1 MCLQWIYTKSLI
13 VMQLILKWLWRL
25 FWTDVKKI
33 LIIEQNVAGSSFW
46 NLAGTDGSGHCLSF
60 LFGTILT
67 RGFIS
72 GAVLGI
78 NIHSTQRALWAQLA
92 VGYMSAWRP
101 SVTPPPKLT
110 QVRWQSFD
118 VRKRFLLLA
127 LSHQFTSVQPL
138 TQSVIKSERVLCVF
152 RSEQFASSF
161 TNSVRQKELR
171 YIISHHCFSWAVDQ
185 LSSLMASELLNCTV
199 GEKVLF

>member
-1 MCLQWIYTKSLI
+1 MLQVVVFGTLLGQTAVVIVSAFFLALYLPGVSSVVLSSASTSIQRRELCELSLQWDI
-13 VMQLILKWLWRL
+13 
-25 FWTDVKKI
+25 
-33 LIIEQNVAGSSFW
+33 
-46 NLAGTDGSGHCLSF
+46 CLPGGPLS
-60 LFGTILT
+60 
-67 RGFIS
+67 
-72 GAVLGI
+72 
-78 NIHSTQRALWAQLA
+78 
-92 VGYMSAWRP
+92 P
-101 SVTPPPKLT
+101 PPPPPKLT